1 MMTYFDTDRSG
12 DIDFDEF
19 LLLMQAI
26 VPLREVM
33 DYVIGKIVCTDPF
46 PKDCVPIMIALL

>member
-1 MMTYFDTDRSG
+1 MIQYFDTDESG

-19 LLLMQAI
+19 LFLMQAL

-33 DYVIGKIVCTDPF
+33 DYVIGG
-46 PKDCVPIMIALL
+46 MS